1 MGISQKVI
9 RKLWASSGGY
19 CANPSCHKDLFP
31 FFENGEVANIEE
43 FAHIIGRKK
52 KGPRGK
58 DDLPMSQRDEF
69 DNIIVLCPSCHT
81 LVDKNEKQFPTLL
94 LKEWKRNHENS
105 IKGLFQEPRFKT
117 RAEARAFIA
126 PLFKENRYV
135 FMTFGPNSD
144 NAKTHQMETELEW
157 RRLSIQKII
166 PNNRRIEKIIESNS
180 GLLTKEER
188 DLFISFKV
196 HREGFEFNKLSGD
209 VNAVV
214 PRFPDGFDKVFE

>member
-1 MGISQKVI
+1 MSISPKVI

-19 CANPSCHKDLFP
+19 CANPGCHKDLFP
-31 FFENGEVANIEE
+31 FFENGEVTNIGE

-58 DDLPMSQRDEF
+58 DDLPMTQRDEF

-81 LVDKNEKQFPTLL
+81 LVDKNEKQFPALL
-94 LKEWKRNHENS
+94 LKEWKRNHEDR
-105 IKGLFQEPRFKT
+105 IKGLFQEPSFKT
-117 RAEARAFIA
+117 RAEARTYIA
-126 PLFKENRYV
+126 PLFTENRFV
-135 FMTFGPNSD
+135 FMTFGPYSD
-144 NAKTHQMETELEW
+144 NAKTRQMETEHEW

-166 PNNRRIEKIIESNS
+166 PNNRKIERIIENNM
-180 GLLTKEER
+180 GLLTKEEN
-188 DLFISFKV
+188 DLFMSFKV